1 MIENS
6 ICSVKTNV
14 IYHSG
19 AHVLIPREPE
29 VQFLDLWDVISKSK
43 EFLGFVQYVLEM
55 AKVGAPGQV

>member
-29 VQFLDLWDVISKSK
+29 VQFLDLWDVISNSK
-43 EFLGFVQYVLEM
+43 EFLGFVQYVR
-55 AKVGAPGQV
+55 KVGAPGQV